1 MIYLDNAATTKMDER
16 CVEVIRKYG
25 VDRFFNPSALYGE
38 ALKVAND
45 IKASRTAIAR
55 SIGAQREEIIFT
67 ASGSEADNLAMLC
80 SVKSK
85 KGKVIVG
92 GGEHSAVYAC
102 ANELSNRGYDV
113 VFAPVDRYG
122 KVKLDEL
129 ESMVDDQVV
138 LVSIM
143 HVSNETGAI
152 NDIKKIAELVK
163 AKSPR
168 ALVHSD
174 GVQAYGKLPI
184 NVKSLGVDMY
194 SISAHK
200 VHGPKGLGALYVK
213 KGLYL
218 RPIIFGGGQEGG
230 VRSATENVT
239 SIMALGA
246 ITEIDSKVVMK
257 KYQNYKALQRYAI
270 DRLTKALPDCLINT
284 DVDNSVGNIIS
295 LSLADMRGEV
305 VVHCMEDMGVIV
317 GTGSACSAGKATKR
331 IPKTLG
337 IDQRYA
343 DGMLRISFDEYS
355 TQADVDTC
363 VDCLVK
369 VVENL
374 KNYQRK

>member
-16 CVEVIRKYG
+16 CVEIIRKYG
-25 VDRFFNPSALYGE
+25 IERFYNPSALYGE

-45 IKASRTAIAR
+45 VKTSRAAIAR
-55 SIGAQREEIIFT
+55 SLGAEREEIIFT

-80 SVKSK
+80 SIKTK
-85 KGKVIVG
+85 KGRVIVG

-102 ANELSNRGYDV
+102 ANELSNRGYEV

-129 ESMVDDQVV
+129 ASLVDEQTV

-152 NDIKKIAELVK
+152 NDIKKIVEIVK

-174 GVQAYGKLPI
+174 GVQAYGKLPVS
-184 NVKSLGVDMY
+184 VKSLGVDMY

-213 KGLYL
+213 KGLFL
-218 RPIIFGGGQEGG
+218 RPIILGGGQEGG
-230 VRSATENVT
+230 VRSATENVA
-239 SIMALGA
+239 SIMALGEVVE
-246 ITEIDSKVVMK
+246 TDSKAVMK

-270 DRLTKALPDCLINT
+270 DRLTEALPDCLINT
-284 DVDNSVGNIIS
+284 DVENSVGNIIS

-317 GTGSACSAGKATKR
+317 GTGSACSAGKSTKR
-331 IPKTLG
+331 IPKALG
-337 IDQRYA
+337 IEQRYVE
-343 DGMLRISFDEYS
+343 GMLRISFDES
-355 TQADVDTC
+355 NTRSDVDTC
-363 VDCLVK
+363 VECLAK

-374 KNYQRK
+374 KDYQKK

>member
-16 CVEVIRKYG
+16 CVDIIRKYG
-25 VDRFFNPSALYGE
+25 VEQFFNPSALYGE
-38 ALKVAND
+38 ALKVSND
-45 IKASRTAIAR
+45 VKASRSAVAR
-55 SIGAQREEIIFT
+55 SIGADREEIIFT

-80 SVKSK
+80 SIKSK
-85 KGKVIVG
+85 QGKVIVG
-92 GGEHSAVYAC
+92 GGEHSAIFAC
-102 ANELSNRGYDV
+102 ANELSNRGYEV
-113 VFAPVDRYG
+113 IFAPVDRYG

-129 ESMVDDQVV
+129 ESLLDEQVV
-138 LVSIM
+138 LVSVM

-152 NDIKKIAELVK
+152 NDIKQIVDMVRT
-163 AKSPR
+163 KSPR

-174 GVQAYGKLPI
+174 GVQAYGKLPV

-213 KGLYL
+213 KGLFL
-218 RPIIFGGGQEGG
+218 RPIILGGGQEGG
-230 VRSATENVT
+230 VRSATENVA

-246 ITEIDSKVVMK
+246 IVDTDVKAVIK
-257 KYQNYKALQRYAI
+257 KYQNYKKLQKYAV
-270 DRLTKALPDCLINT
+270 DRLRSALPDCLINT
-284 DVDNSVGNIIS
+284 DVENSVGNIVS

-317 GTGSACSAGKATKR
+317 GTGSACSAGKSTKR
-331 IPKTLG
+331 IPKALG
-337 IDQRYA
+337 IEPRYA
-343 DGMLRISFDEYS
+343 EGMLRISFDES
-355 TQADVDTC
+355 NTQQDVDYC
-363 VDCLVK
+363 VDCLAK

>member
-25 VDRFFNPSALYGE
+25 VEQFFNPSALYGE

-45 IKASRTAIAR
+45 VKASRTAIAR
-55 SIGAQREEIIFT
+55 SLSADREEIIFT

-85 KGKVIVG
+85 RGKVIVG
-92 GGEHSAVYAC
+92 GGEHMAVFGC
-102 ANELSNRGYDV
+102 ANELSNRGYEV

-129 ESMVDDQVV
+129 ASLVDEQTV

-152 NDIKKIAELVK
+152 NDIKKIVEIVK
-163 AKSPR
+163 ARSPR

-174 GVQAYGKLPI
+174 GVQAYGKLPVS
-184 NVKSLGVDMY
+184 VKSLGVDMY

-213 KGLYL
+213 KGLFL

-230 VRSATENVT
+230 VRSATENVA

-246 ITEIDSKVVMK
+246 IVEKDSKAVIK
-257 KYQNYKALQRYAI
+257 KYQNYKAMQRYAI
-270 DRLTKALPDCLINT
+270 DRLTEALPDCLINT
-284 DVDNSVGNIIS
+284 DVDNSVGNIVS

-317 GTGSACSAGKATKR
+317 GTGSACSAGKSTKR
-331 IPKTLG
+331 IPKALG
-337 IDQRYA
+337 IEPRYA
-343 DGMLRISFDEYS
+343 DGMIRISFDES
-355 TQADVDTC
+355 NTLSDVDTC
-363 VDCLVK
+363 VECLAK

-374 KNYQRK
+374 KEYQKK

>member
-16 CVEVIRKYG
+16 CVDVIRKYG
-25 VDRFFNPSALYGE
+25 VEQFFNPSALYGE

-45 IKASRTAIAR
+45 VKASRGAVAR
-55 SIGAQREEIIFT
+55 SIGADRQEIIFT

-80 SVKSK
+80 SIKSK

-92 GGEHSAVYAC
+92 NGEHSAIYAC
-102 ANELSNRGYDV
+102 ANELSNRGYEV
-113 VFAPVDRYG
+113 IFAPVDRYG
-122 KVKLDEL
+122 RVKLDEL
-129 ESMVDDQVV
+129 EGLLDEQVV
-138 LVSIM
+138 LVSVM

-152 NDIKKIAELVK
+152 NDIKKIVDMVR

-174 GVQAYGKLPI
+174 GVQAYGKLPV

-213 KGLYL
+213 KGLFL

-230 VRSATENVT
+230 IRSATENVAG
-239 SIMALGA
+239 IMALGA
-246 ITEIDSKVVMK
+246 IVDTDPKAVIK
-257 KYQNYKALQRYAI
+257 KYQNYKKLQRYAV
-270 DRLTKALPDCLINT
+270 DRLRSALPDCLINT
-284 DVDNSVGNIIS
+284 DLDNSVGNIIS

-305 VVHCMEDMGVIV
+305 IVHCMEDLGVIV
-317 GTGSACSAGKATKR
+317 GTGSACSAGKSTKR
-331 IPKTLG
+331 IPKALG
-337 IDQRYA
+337 IEPRYA
-343 DGMLRISFDEYS
+343 EGMLRISFDES
-355 TQADVDTC
+355 NTQQDVDYC
-363 VDCLVK
+363 VDCLAK